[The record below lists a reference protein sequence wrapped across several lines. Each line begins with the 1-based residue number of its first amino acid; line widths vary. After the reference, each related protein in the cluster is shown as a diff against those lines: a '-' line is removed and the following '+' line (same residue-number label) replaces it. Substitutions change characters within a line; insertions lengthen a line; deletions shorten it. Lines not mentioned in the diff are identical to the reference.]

1 IISTINRTGEL
12 KFLPY
17 IKKLMKRLLP
27 SVFFIL
33 SIVLVLSYFLL
44 PKSIFGKTLKEVL
57 ASMFFYQNWQL
68 AISNTDYLDASQ
80 MKTPIQHFWALS
92 MQGQFYLNWFLLF
105 TIIVVL
111 VKRYRNLSVKR
122 VMNPQSGIVVV

>member
-1 IISTINRTGEL
+1 MVTIFSILSTINRTGEFR
-12 KFLPY
+12 FLPY

-33 SIVLVLSYFLL
+33 STVLILSYFLL
-44 PKSIFGKTLKEVL
+44 PKSIFGKTLKEVF

-80 MKTPIQHFWALS
+80 MKSPVEHFWEIGRAS
-92 MQGQFYLNWFLLF
+92 C
-105 TIIVVL
+105 
-111 VKRYRNLSVKR
+111 R
-122 VMNPQSGIVVV
+122 